1 VNEASMDGKL
11 QVLPTV
17 DTYHQVSRVSY

>member
-17 DTYHQVSRVSY
+17 NAYHQVSRVSY